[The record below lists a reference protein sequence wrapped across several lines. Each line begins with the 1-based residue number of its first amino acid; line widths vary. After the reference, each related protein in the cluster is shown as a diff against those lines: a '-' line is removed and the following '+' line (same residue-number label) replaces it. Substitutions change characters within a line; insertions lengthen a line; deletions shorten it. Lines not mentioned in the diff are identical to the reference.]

1 LYVNFLFKII
11 NHNKLDKNEINKKN
25 IIYIVSIEIIDIKDN
40 ISPIKLIDPGT
51 LRLASI
57 NNINIRRNI
66 KSNINIESIYL
77 E

>member
-1 LYVNFLFKII
+1 MYVNFLFKII